1 MLIALLLAA
10 SNATSAPWIADL
22 SEVANAGGQKS
33 VDLWLPVGERAT
45 VGVYGA
51 EVIAVEAPASV
62 SSEVLVQYMGGSHTD
77 PPVPVPYWLPPLRWR
92 PPDQTGNPYAI
103 RLHPTR
109 VGDFCVS
116 VTCDQGE
123 VLAVNLHVSEALPG
137 PDFAVGY
144 YTAASLWTYM
154 NWVSCFEQ
162 LRDMRCNTFTV
173 YPQVAGRDIS
183 EGETET
189 AARNI
194 AWQVDLAVDIG
205 LIDGTQPVFI
215 MHCNP
220 PDIDEAPKYGRHID
234 RWPELLGYGK
244 DEAAT
249 TAAGEA
255 EARGMV
261 SMFNRNGKRYYRSG
275 AAMNNTAILRFG
287 DGIDIWLCLMGDLTD
302 IVKHEA
308 ERQGKELWSY
318 CCQLRGTNAPLNRY
332 LSGWWGFKNR
342 PEGMLSWTY
351 MDSMLRW
358 DRTVPSSVRPD
369 GTWAPCGYYEYCLDA
384 PDGPISS
391 VGAEARRDGIV
402 DYMVLRE
409 LERTILAAKLD
420 TETDP
425 QRVELARE
433 ALAWLQDN
441 VDRADTNFWPD
452 DHPAE
457 GDCVPP
463 NACHWD
469 TVDLAM
475 PPIHDFNELRRQA
488 LEYARVLKEELGG

>member
-1 MLIALLLAA
+1 VLSLLALFVTGPCIG
-10 SNATSAPWIADL
+10 SPWIADL
-22 SEVANAGGQKS
+22 SEVANAHGQKS
-33 VDLWLPVGERAT
+33 VDLWLPVGERGT
-45 VGVYGA
+45 VGVYGTGSLQ
-51 EVIAVEAPASV
+51 VEAPASV
-62 SSEVLVQYMGGSHTD
+62 ASEVLVQYMGGSHTD
-77 PPVPVPYWLPPLRWR
+77 SPVAVPYWLPPLRWR
-92 PPDQTGNPYAI
+92 PPEQTGNPYAV
-103 RLHPTR
+103 RFHPTEL
-109 VGDFCVS
+109 GDFRIRI
-116 VTCDQGE
+116 TCKGGE
-123 VLAVNLHVSEALPG
+123 LLAVNLHVTEAIPG

-144 YTAASLWTYM
+144 YTASPLWTYKH
-154 NWVSCFEQ
+154 WALCFEQ

-173 YPQVAGRDIS
+173 YPQEAGRDIL

-194 AWQVDLAVDIG
+194 AWQLDLALEVG
-205 LIDGTQPVFI
+205 LIDGTQPVFV

-220 PDIDEAPKYGRHID
+220 PDIDEAPKYGKHVD

-244 DEAAT
+244 DEAPAT
-249 TAAGEA
+249 EAGEA

-261 SMFNRNGKRYYRSG
+261 TMFNRNGKRYYRSG
-275 AAMNNTAILRFG
+275 AAMSNTAILRFG
-287 DGIDIWLCLMGDLTD
+287 DGINIWVCHMGDLTD
-302 IVKHEA
+302 VVKCEA
-308 ERQGKELWSY
+308 IRQGKSLWSY

-332 LSGWWGFKNR
+332 LSGWWAYKNR

-402 DYMVLRE
+402 DYMILRE
-409 LERTILAAKLD
+409 LERTILATKLD
-420 TETDP
+420 METDP
-425 QRVELARE
+425 ERTVLAQE
-433 ALAWLQDN
+433 AMAWLQDN
-441 VDRADTNFWPD
+441 VDRVDTNFWPE
-452 DHPAE
+452 DHPPE

-463 NACHWD
+463 NPCHWD

-475 PPIHDFNELRRQA
+475 PPLREFTALRRQA
-488 LEYARVLKEELGG
+488 LDYVQRLR